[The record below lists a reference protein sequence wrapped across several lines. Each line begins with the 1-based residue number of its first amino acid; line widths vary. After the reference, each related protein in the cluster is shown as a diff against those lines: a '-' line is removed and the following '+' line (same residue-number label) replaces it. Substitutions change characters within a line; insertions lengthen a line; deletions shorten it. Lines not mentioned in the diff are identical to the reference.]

1 MMHLARAASRESAR
15 EAKAYPRSRFRERT
29 SHPIKLF
36 EDCHKTSCEC
46 KGSLASLGHPVSTF
60 CTPSSG
66 DRTSRGASS
75 NILSESQQTTI
86 GSCGRASVDDA
97 DDRAG
102 VSEAGETESTS
113 RSFQCAESDSTSCQI
128 FNSSQAE
135 ESCSGPTT
143 PANQLHSPFVGR
155 HSRSCGDGGSEVLVP
170 QQNPCSFSLTL
181 VPPVLDSTASLMKY
195 RVKYPL
201 LLANLRRALL
211 CERVAGDAENIL
223 DSFAVEVLDKRRVKT
238 TAPLSLPLTNQPSTE
253 VDQLGNLINEGIRF
267 IKHQWKCHYYA
278 LIDAVDL
285 LYKDYQLLYHIN
297 RDGSRTLATSSPY
310 HVVASYRD
318 PFGFQEGHNDETRV
332 MAGTDPVNYLVHLLS
347 KHLPCIEARMHVRG
361 DTVQPLSSGRRQRRH
376 QSASW
381 AVLPAHRFFASVAFI
396 QDVIAQC
403 RLIHLELDKQLAF
416 QTRVMHIIRQAKEQK
431 VQLEACMAEQK
442 QKIFTLADTIK
453 KSRQELEEMVA
464 RSVASKRLRQEQQ
477 AAAAAAERAQ
487 RSSEAEP
494 HTLAGKR
501 KRLED
506 LRRTLVT
513 KTARLAALE
522 RVLREEETRRRRL
535 HNRLQ
540 EINGNIRVY
549 CRVRPPANEGYP
561 ATASGA
567 TSYIRVA
574 SDDKLLICPD
584 ALPDTRDCRSGALLL
599 KSLKSNSGPDG
610 MRCFIFDKVFGP
622 EAKQSTVYREVEDL
636 VISCVDGYNVCIIAY
651 GQTGSGK
658 THTMVGTQEEPGV
671 NRRAIQRLLRL
682 CNDRHHWE
690 YRLSMSMLEVYQE
703 EVFDLLDSLEPPTW
717 GTSAEQLS
725 RTSSDEISPHRP
737 NSRNSNSKLSSR
749 SRSTAPSIAS
759 GCARKPTP
767 ASFITTCGTNSF
779 AKPRPSVLRRRSVV
793 KLLSTQEDE
802 LVLQNLTERPIM
814 TERDV
819 LDCLNLGEQRRSVG
833 ATQLNRASSRSH
845 LILLL
850 RVSGEHRLHRN
861 HSRGTLILADLAGS
875 ENVTKSGSVGQRLQ
889 EAACINR
896 SLCCLGRVFDA
907 LRRREKPAYRETKLT
922 YLLKPTLGGDSKCL
936 LFINVRGEPEHADET
951 LRAINFG
958 QNALQVAPWKSASSH
973 RSAGVWSEDSRLM
986 THLDSNQLPR
996 PAQRRAAGV
1005 GRRPVPR
1012 KVWDQPLLH

>member
-1 MMHLARAASRESAR
+1 M
-15 EAKAYPRSRFRERT
+15 
-29 SHPIKLF
+29 HPIRPASSESPEEDEAFPRPRYQGRPADPVKLF
-36 EDCHKTSCEC
+36 EECLKTRCEC
-46 KGSLASLGHPVSTF
+46 EGSLASLDARVTTF

-66 DRTSRGASS
+66 DRTSCGASS
-75 NILSESQQTTI
+75 NILSESHKI
-86 GSCGRASVDDA
+86 RPN
-97 DDRAG
+97 
-102 VSEAGETESTS
+102 EAGTDNKVEVADTDETESIDH
-113 RSFQCAESDSTSCQI
+113 SFQCAETDSTSFQI

-135 ESCSGPTT
+135 DSCSGPTT
-143 PANQLHSPFVGR
+143 PSNQPQSPFFDR
-155 HSRSCGDGGSEVLVP
+155 HSRSRGDGGSEVLAA
-170 QQNPCSFSLTL
+170 QQQHPCSLSLTL

-195 RVKYPL
+195 RVKYPF

-211 CERVAGDAENIL
+211 CDRVAGDAANIL
-223 DSFAVEVLDKRRVKT
+223 DSFAEEVLDKRRLKSV
-238 TAPLSLPLTNQPSTE
+238 APVPLVFPVQSPTGVDPFEDLITE
-253 VDQLGNLINEGIRF
+253 GLRF
-267 IKHQWKCHYYA
+267 RKHQWKCHYYA

-285 LYKDYQLLYHIN
+285 LYKDYQLLSHIN
-297 RDGSRTLATSSPY
+297 RDGSRTLATCSPF
-310 HVVASYRD
+310 HVISCYSD
-318 PFGFQEGHNDETRV
+318 PFAFQQTQNDESRV
-332 MAGTDPVNYLVHLLS
+332 MAGIDPVNYLVHLLS
-347 KHLPCIEARMHVRG
+347 KHLPCMEARTHVRQ
-361 DTVQPLSSGRRQRRH
+361 DSVRPLSPGKGQRRRH

-403 RLIHLELDKQLAF
+403 RLIHLELEKQLAF
-416 QTRVMHIIRQAKEQK
+416 QTRAMHIIRQAKEQK
-431 VQLEACMAEQK
+431 VQLEACMVEQK
-442 QKIFTLADTIK
+442 QKIFKLADTIK
-453 KSRQELEEMVA
+453 ASRQELEEMVA
-464 RSVASKRLRQEQQ
+464 KSVASKRQQKQQ
-477 AAAAAAERAQ
+477 AETTTATARLD
-487 RSSEAEP
+487 SSGNDAEP

-506 LRRTLVT
+506 LRRTLVG
-513 KTARLAALE
+513 KTVRLAALE

-540 EINGNIRVY
+540 EINGNIRVF
-549 CRVRPPANEGYP
+549 CRVRPSANESH
-561 ATASGA
+561 SGVA
-567 TSYIRVA
+567 GGVASYIRVA

-599 KSLKSNSGPDG
+599 KSLKSNHGPDG

-622 EAKQSTVYREVEDL
+622 DAKQSTVYREVDDL

-703 EVFDLLDSLEPPTW
+703 EVFDLLDSFEPPIRE
-717 GTSAEQLS
+717 TSAEQLS
-725 RTSSDEISPHRP
+725 RTSSNEISSHPS
-737 NSRNSNSKLSSR
+737 NSRSSNSIQSNR
-749 SRSTAPSIAS
+749 SRSTAPSSVS
-759 GCARKPTP
+759 GCTQKPTP
-767 ASFITTCGTNSF
+767 AGFITACGINSF
-779 AKPRPSVLRRRSVV
+779 AQPRPSVLRRRSVV

-973 RSAGVWSEDSRLM
+973 KSVGVCGDGSRLI

-996 PAQRRAAGV
+996 PEQRRVAGP
-1005 GRRPVPR
+1005 GRRPIPR
-1012 KVWDQPLLH
+1012 KVWDQPPLH